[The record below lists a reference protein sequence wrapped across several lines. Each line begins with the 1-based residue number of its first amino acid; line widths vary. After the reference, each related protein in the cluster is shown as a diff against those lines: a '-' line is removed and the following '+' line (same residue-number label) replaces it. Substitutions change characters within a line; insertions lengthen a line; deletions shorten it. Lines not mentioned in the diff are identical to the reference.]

1 MRKFNYTGRQKINR
15 DNIDLRIQEN
25 GETFT
30 FFAAIDTSNLKL
42 PPDANIFIEAYFQ
55 TDWMRFKLGTV
66 SNQYLPHNTVLAQ
79 FETIQNILF
88 RINIVS
94 ANEGKLL
101 AHADRISPSLPKDEI
116 DNSRISLLPVIS
128 KSLEGNLWQITYT
141 SDSDD
146 RPILEIE
153 EKLGDR
159 NSIIYHP
166 LFTSFVLPTAFKEIL
181 IRIASSDEEID
192 HDDLTDWRSQWIKFN
207 AHLGNDFIDPKNDYD
222 AISEWANECT
232 GKLCRK
238 QNLSETFVSWLNEK
252 ETNI

>member
-1 MRKFNYTGRQKINR
+1 MRRFNYTGRKKIHR
-15 DNIDLRIQEN
+15 DCIDIKIQEN
-25 GETFT
+25 NNAFS
-30 FFAAIDTSNLKL
+30 FFAAIDTSNLSL

-55 TDWMRFKLGTV
+55 TDWMRFNLGTV
-66 SNQYLPHNTVLAQ
+66 SNQYLPQNTALSQ

-101 AHADRISPSLPKDEI
+101 AHADRLNPSLPKDEL
-116 DNSRISLLPVIS
+116 DNSRIPLLPVSS
-128 KSLEGNLWQITYT
+128 KSLEGNLWQIDY
-141 SDSDD
+141 SSEDGG

-153 EKLGDR
+153 KKLGDK
-159 NSIIYHP
+159 NAIIHHP
-166 LFTSFVLPTAFKEIL
+166 LFTSLVLPTAFKEIL
-181 IRIASSDEEID
+181 IQIASSAEDID
-192 HDDLTDWRSQWIKFN
+192 HDDLTDWRSQWMKFN
-207 AHLGNDFIDPKNDYD
+207 KHLGNDFIELENDYD

-238 QNLSETFVSWLNEK
+238 QNLSETFVSWWNEK